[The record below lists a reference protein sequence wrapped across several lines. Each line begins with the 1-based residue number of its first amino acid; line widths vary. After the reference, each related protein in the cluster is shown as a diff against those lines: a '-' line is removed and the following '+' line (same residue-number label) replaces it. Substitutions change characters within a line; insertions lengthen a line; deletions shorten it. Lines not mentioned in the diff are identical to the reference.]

1 MRVRIAATALA
12 SLVLGAVSFAAARVE
27 PGYFPGGPGAGIA
40 LLGTAA
46 GWAATAAGL
55 LMWRAGRSGPLLA
68 LAGTAWL
75 LAACSS
81 PELGSAVVFTAALS
95 GGLAAPALIAHAL
108 RPGAAIAAAGY
119 AFAVGLAGVA
129 QALLFDP
136 AAEGC
141 GGCPDNLLLVH
152 ADADARLAV
161 MRIGMAGTAAVLA
174 IALLI
179 AAARLHRAPAARR
192 AGEAVFVLPVGFFAA
207 AAAAQLVHGLDRGFL
222 SNDPTDRGLWLAQA
236 LALVAA
242 AAGTA
247 YEPLRRR
254 RARADLARLVLELGR
269 AGGGGLREALAARF
283 HDPGLEIAYHM
294 DDRAWIGAD
303 GTSVQPPPPDATQLV
318 AGGAVVAAIRHRGD
332 APLEELASSARLG
345 LEFERLHAVARAQLA
360 ELRASR
366 ARIVA
371 AGDEERRRLERDL
384 HDGAQQR
391 LLSLALTL
399 GLAQRSAADQE
410 TLAWAVA
417 ELRAAVAELRELAHG
432 IYPTVL
438 GEEGLAAALESLA
451 EADGRLRVR
460 GVTEQRLPA
469 AVESAAYVA
478 VLRTLRATDGMLE
491 VIATTGQDGL
501 TVELRGRAPDL
512 DRRELED
519 RAGAIDGTFSSD
531 GERFLLRL
539 PL

>member
-55 LMWRAGRSGPLLA
+55 VMWRAGRSGPLLA

-95 GGLAAPALIAHAL
+95 GGLAAPALMAHAL

-254 RARADLARLVLELGR
+254 RARAALARLVLELGR

-318 AGGAVVAAIRHRGD
+318 AGGAVVAAVRHRGD

-345 LEFERLHAVARAQLA
+345 LEFERLNAVARAQLA

-478 VLRTLRATDGMLE
+478 VLRTLRATDGILE

-501 TVELRGRAPDL
+501 TVELRGRAQDL

-531 GERFLLRL
+531 GECLLLRL

>member
-1 MRVRIAATALA
+1 MSARIAAMALA
-12 SLVLGAVSFAAARVE
+12 SLVLGTLSFAAARAE

-46 GWAATAAGL
+46 GWTATAAGL
-55 LMWRAGRSGPLLA
+55 MTWRAGRSGPLLA

-81 PELGSAVVFTAALS
+81 PEVGSALVFTAALA
-95 GGLAAPALIAHAL
+95 GGLAAPALMAHAL

-119 AFAVGLAGVA
+119 GFAVGLAGVA

-136 AAEGC
+136 EAEGC
-141 GGCPDNLLLVH
+141 GTCPDNLLLVH
-152 ADADARLAV
+152 ADTDARLDV
-161 MRIGMAGTAAVLA
+161 MRIGMAGTAGVLVV
-174 IALLI
+174 ALLI
-179 AAARLHRAPAARR
+179 AAARLRHTPAARR
-192 AGEAVFVLPVGFFAA
+192 AGEAVFVLPVGAFAV
-207 AAAAQLVHGLDRGFL
+207 AAAAQLVHGLDRGFP
-222 SNDPTDRGLWLAQA
+222 SNDPIDRRLWLAQA

-254 RARADLARLVLELGR
+254 GARADLARLVLELGR
-269 AGGGGLREALAARF
+269 AGAGGLREALAARF
-283 HDPGLEIAYHM
+283 RDPGLQIVYRTDEG
-294 DDRAWIGAD
+294 AWIGPD
-303 GTSVQPPPPDATQLV
+303 GSSVPSPPPDATQLV
-318 AGGAVVAAIRHRGD
+318 AGGAVVAAVHHRGD

-345 LEFERLHAVARAQLA
+345 LEFERLRAIARHQLA

-391 LLSLALTL
+391 LLSLALTV
-399 GLAQRSAADQE
+399 GLAQRGAGDPQ

-432 IYPTVL
+432 IYPSVL
-438 GEEGLAAALESLA
+438 GEEGLAAALEGLA
-451 EADGRLRVR
+451 EAHGRLRLCSVPE
-460 GVTEQRLPA
+460 GRLPA
-469 AVESAAYVA
+469 AVESAAYVT
-478 VLRTLRATDGMLE
+478 VLRTLRAADGTLE
-491 VIATTGQDGL
+491 VSATTGQDGL
-501 TVELRGRAPDL
+501 TVELRGRAQDL

-519 RAGAIDGTFSSD
+519 RAGAIDGTFSAN

>member
-1 MRVRIAATALA
+1 MRVRIAVMALA
-12 SLVLGAVSFAAARVE
+12 SLVLGVVSFAAARAE
-27 PGYFPGGPGAGIA
+27 PGYFPGGRGAGIA

-55 LMWRAGRSGPLLA
+55 VMWRTGRSGALLA

-81 PELGSAVVFTAALS
+81 PEVGSAVVFTAALA

-108 RPGAAIAAAGY
+108 RPGAAIAAIGY
-119 AFAVGLAGVA
+119 AFAVGIAGVG
-129 QALLFDP
+129 QALFFDP
-136 AAEGC
+136 AVEGC
-141 GGCPDNLLLVH
+141 GSCPDNLLLVH
-152 ADADARLAV
+152 ADADARLEL
-161 MRIGMAGTAAVLA
+161 MRIGMAGTAGVLVV
-174 IALLI
+174 ALLI

-192 AGEAVFVLPVGFFAA
+192 AGEAVFVLPLGAFGA
-207 AAAAQLVHGLDRGFL
+207 AAAAQLVHGLDRGFI

-269 AGGGGLREALAARF
+269 VGAGGLREALAARF
-283 HDPGLEIAYHM
+283 RDPGLEIVYRTG
-294 DDRAWIGAD
+294 DGAWIRPD
-303 GTSVQPPPPDATQLV
+303 GSSVPPLPPDATQLV
-318 AGGAVVAAIRHRGD
+318 SGGSVVAAVRHRGD

-345 LEFERLHAVARAQLA
+345 LEFERLRAIARHQLA

-399 GLAQRSAADQE
+399 RLAQRGATDPQ

-417 ELRAAVAELRELAHG
+417 ELRTAVAELRELAHG

-451 EADGRLRVR
+451 EAHGRLRVR
-460 GVTEQRLPA
+460 SVPAQRLPA

-478 VLRTLRATDGMLE
+478 VLRTLRAADGTLE
-491 VIATTGQDGL
+491 VSATIGQDGL
-501 TVELRGRAPDL
+501 TVELRGRTQDL

-519 RAGAIDGTFSSD
+519 RAGAIGGTFSAN

>member
-1 MRVRIAATALA
+1 VSARIAATALA
-12 SLVLGAVSFAAARVE
+12 SLVLGALSFAAARAE
-27 PGYFPGGPGAGIA
+27 PGYFPGGHGAGIA

-55 LMWRAGRSGPLLA
+55 VRWRGGRSGPLLA

-81 PELGSAVVFTAALS
+81 PEGGSTGVFTAAAA
-95 GGLAAPALIAHAL
+95 GGLAAQALMAHAL

-119 AFAVGLAGVA
+119 AFAVGLAGIA

-141 GGCPDNLLLVH
+141 GSCPDNLLLMD

-161 MRIGMAGTAAVLA
+161 MRIGMAGTAALLV
-174 IALLI
+174 IALPI
-179 AAARLHRAPAARR
+179 AAMRLRRAPAARR
-192 AGEAVFVLPVGFFAA
+192 VGEAVFVLPASAFAA
-207 AAAAQLVHGLDRGFL
+207 AAAIQLVHGLDRGFV
-222 SNDPTDRGLWLAQA
+222 SNDPTDRRLWLAQA
-236 LALVAA
+236 LALLGAA
-242 AAGTA
+242 ASTA

-269 AGGGGLREALAARF
+269 AGGGGLRDALAVRF
-283 HDPGLEIAYHM
+283 RDPGLEIVYHT
-294 DDRAWIGAD
+294 DDRAWIRAD
-303 GTSVQPPPPDATQLV
+303 GSSAPPPPPDAIQLV
-318 AGGAVVAAIRHRGD
+318 AGGAIVAAVRHRGD

-345 LEFERLHAVARAQLA
+345 LEFERLQAIALAQLA

-371 AGDEERRRLERDL
+371 AGDDERRRLERDL

-399 GLAQRSAADQE
+399 GLAQHAAADQE

-451 EADGRLRVR
+451 EADGRLRLR
-460 GVTEQRLPA
+460 SVTEERLPA
-469 AVESAAYVA
+469 AVESAAYLA
-478 VLRTLRATDGMLE
+478 VLRTLRAADGTLE
-491 VIATTGQDGL
+491 VVATTGADGL
-501 TVELRGRAPDL
+501 TVELRARAQDL